1 MAWSPDAPWIDI
13 SRPLSPQTACWPGD
27 VPYAFSLGWKMSDGA
42 SVNVGAVTTSVHTA
56 THCDAPFHFD
66 ADGITVDHVPLEV
79 FLGPA
84 WVVDV
89 RQCLEDWLA
98 ALKPLSDQSVKR
110 VLFHTGGWHDTARF
124 PEGIPTMQ
132 PEVIAWLVAQGV
144 RLIGVDLPS
153 VDELDSKDLPNHHA
167 LGKAGIT
174 IVEGLW
180 LDDVRAGEYE
190 LLAAPLKLMG
200 TDGAPLRAL
209 LRELPSRGA

>member
-1 MAWSPDAPWIDI
+1 MLSSPDSPWIDI

-42 SVNVGAVTTSVHTA
+42 SVNVGSITTSVHTA
-56 THCDAPFHFD
+56 THCDAPFHFE
-66 ADGITVDHVPLEV
+66 ADGVTVDHIPLEV

-89 RQCLEDWLA
+89 RHCLYDWLT
-98 ALKPLSDQSVKR
+98 ALQPHSDQAITR
-110 VLFHTGGWHDTARF
+110 VLFRTGGWHDTSHF
-124 PEGIPTMQ
+124 PVEIPVMQ
-132 PEVIAWLVAQGV
+132 PQTIEWLAAHGV
-144 RLIGVDLPS
+144 KLIGVDLPS

-167 LGKAGIT
+167 LGRAGIT
-174 IVEGLW
+174 IVEGLS

-190 LLAAPLKLMG
+190 LVAAPLKMMG

-209 LRELPSRGA
+209 LKKW